1 MKNFSMFKRSYD
13 LSCVLSENERSY
25 IQNAINGVNAAC
37 SETVDAWS
45 YVERGNLSYD
55 VKRLL
60 GDHDHIPRTIFAAM
74 EADLHSGFSASWT
87 VSTLETIAQS
97 YETWRI
103 MREQENSR
111 QEGSTNFWNAWR
123 NMKLT
128 PYYSNSGNASRA
140 CIGAIL
146 EDFLSIKSFRNE
158 GYSQIRDNIEKELMD
173 YIGQNLEGQISVL
186 SEIVSLEHSPHCSN
200 LLTRLKRRH
209 EEEVSRKENHDK
221 MVKNALEQLSAAI
234 ESRNPTALKAALNP
248 GWGSMAFNSSELY
261 RIGSK
266 LLSELS

>member
-1 MKNFSMFKRSYD
+1 MFQRSYD
-13 LSCVLSENERSY
+13 LSFVLSEKERSY

-37 SETVDAWS
+37 SETVDAWL

-55 VKRLL
+55 VNRLL
-60 GDHDHIPRTIFAAM
+60 GDHDHIPRAIFAAM
-74 EADLHSGFSASWT
+74 EPDLHSGSTASWT

-111 QEGSTNFWNAWR
+111 QEGSTNFWNTWR

-128 PYYSNSGNASRA
+128 PYYSNSGNVSRV
-140 CIGAIL
+140 CMGPIL
-146 EDFLSIKSFRNE
+146 EDFLCTKAFRNE

-173 YIGQNLEGQISVL
+173 YIGQTLEEQVNIL
-186 SEIVSLEHSPHCSN
+186 SEIVSFGPSPLCSN
-200 LLTRLKRRH
+200 LLLRLKQRLEQNVH
-209 EEEVSRKENHDK
+209 MKEKHDT

-234 ESRNPTALKAALNP
+234 ESRNPNALRAALNP
-248 GWGSMAFNSSELY
+248 GWGSMAFNNSELY

>member
-1 MKNFSMFKRSYD
+1 MFQRSYD
-13 LSCVLSENERSY
+13 LSCVLSEKERSY
-25 IQNAINGVNAAC
+25 IQNAINGVNTAC

-45 YVERGNLSYD
+45 YVELGNLSSD

-60 GDHDHIPRTIFAAM
+60 GDHDHIPRAIFAAM
-74 EADLHSGFSASWT
+74 EADQHSEFTASCT
-87 VSTLETIAQS
+87 VSTIETIAQS

-111 QEGSTNFWNAWR
+111 QEGSTHFWNAWR
-123 NMKLT
+123 NIKLT

-146 EDFLSIKSFRNE
+146 EDFLCIKSFRNE

-173 YIGQNLEGQISVL
+173 YIGQSLEGQISVL
-186 SEIVSLEHSPHCSN
+186 SEIVTLEHSPHCSN
-200 LLTRLKRRH
+200 LLIRLKRRH
-209 EEEVSRKENHDK
+209 EEEVSRKENHDT

-248 GWGSMAFNSSELY
+248 GWGSVAFNSSELY